1 MDIKPVKIEATV
13 MWAFLNK
20 RNDMSGD
27 YQVDLCN
34 ISDEDCKALKSLG
47 INVKFNESKP
57 EKGKFITCKSK
68 NYEIDAYD
76 THGDKL
82 PDDVTVG
89 NGSKCRAIIGTYSWT
104 FKNKRG
110 ISPSIKKLTITE
122 LIRFEPRNEEEE
134 EAL

>member
-1 MDIKPVKIEATV
+1 MDIKPVKIEATI

-76 THGDKL
+76 THGDTL
-82 PDDVTVG
+82 PDDVVVG
-89 NGSKCRAIIGTYSWT
+89 NGSKCRAVIGTYSWT

-110 ISPSIKKLTITE
+110 ISPSIKKLTITD
-122 LIRFEPRNEEEE
+122 LVRFERRDEEE

>member
-34 ISDEDCKALKSLG
+34 LSDEDSKALKEIG
-47 INVKFNESKP
+47 VTVKYNEAKP
-57 EKGKFITCKSK
+57 EKGKYITCKSK

-82 PDDVTVG
+82 AEDIVVG
-89 NGSKCRAIIGTYSWT
+89 NGSKCRAIIGTYSWK
-104 FKNKRG
+104 FKNKSG
-110 ISPSIKKLTITE
+110 ISPSIKKLVITD
-122 LIRFEPRNEEEE
+122 LVRFERRDEEE